1 MLTLLVLILFTILP
15 LYTFVILFT
24 LLTFFVFVDIV
35 DTVDMF
41 DIADTVEFV
50 DTFLRIALVSK
61 VHIAAAMPMA
71 RSLYNFTFHVLH
83 LDQQFQQGF
92 QAYNFEAR

>member
-1 MLTLLVLILFTILP
+1 MLILFTILP